1 MKKKKILILGGAG
14 YIGTVLCNYLVNKK
28 YDITCI
34 DTFWFGDYLNKKVKK
49 IKKNINDFKIPNVNY
64 DVVINLAYLSNDP
77 LCEMDARLTWES
89 GPLATYKLLESLKK
103 NKIKRFIFASSG
115 SIYGLKKEKF
125 VTEKLGLDPITD
137 YNKSKMICEKV
148 IESYSDSISST
159 IIRPATVCGFSPR
172 LRLDTVLN
180 MFCYQAFFNKKIKI
194 FGGKQTRPLVHI
206 MDMVR
211 TYEFFINRNVSGC
224 FNLGFENKSV
234 KELALMVKKHIPCKV
249 STYKSNDIRSY
260 RISSNKI
267 KKIGFVEKF
276 NANDAILEFKERFNY
291 FKPSSENWN
300 LKWLTKKKVF

>member
-14 YIGTVLCNYLVNKK
+14 YIGTVLCNYLVNKE

-34 DTFWFGDYLNKKVKK
+34 DTFWFGDFLDKKVKK
-49 IKKNINDFKIPNVNY
+49 IKANINNFKIPNINY

-148 IESYSDSISST
+148 VESYSNFISST

-206 MDMVR
+206 LDMVR
-211 TYEFFINRNVSGC
+211 SYEFFINKNISGC

-249 STYKSNDIRSY
+249 SIYKSDDIRSY

-267 KKIGFVEKF
+267 KKIGFQEKF
-276 NANDAILEFKERFNY
+276 NTNDAILEFKERFNC
-291 FKPSSENWN
+291 FKPSNRNWN
-300 LKWLTKKKVF
+300 LRWLSKKKLF

>member
-14 YIGTVLCNYLVNKK
+14 YIGTVLCNYLANKK

-34 DTFWFGDYLNKKVKK
+34 DTFWFGDYLNKKVRK
-49 IKKNINDFKIPNVNY
+49 IKKNINDFKLPNVNY
-64 DVVINLAYLSNDP
+64 DIVINLAYLSNDP

-180 MFCYQAFFNKKIKI
+180 IFCYQAFFNKRIKI

-211 TYEFFINRNVSGC
+211 AYEFFINKNVSGC

-234 KELALMVKKHIPCKV
+234 KELALMVKRHIPCKV
-249 STYKSNDIRSY
+249 STHKSDDIRSY

-291 FKPSSENWN
+291 FKPSSKNWN
-300 LKWLTKKKVF
+300 LKWLTKKRIF